1 MRKIIKNAAQLLT
14 VSQVDKIQ
22 TNPRAALGIIENGAI
37 VIEKEQIAWVGKTQD
52 LPEGLQPDI
61 VIDASGKVV
70 MPGLIDPHTHV
81 VFAGSREKEFADRLL
96 GRAYR
101 DIAITEGGISS
112 TMLATNAASK
122 EKLYNLAYKR
132 LDRML
137 RRGTTTIE
145 AKSGY
150 GPTLKDEIK
159 ILQTFKDL
167 NETHPIDIVPTFMA
181 LEVPSEYKDKKK
193 DYIDLMIAE
202 MIPRVAEEKLAEF
215 CGVFCDID
223 TYSLEE
229 TRHILEVGRQYG
241 LESRMYADAFSPYKA
256 AEFAAE
262 MRVAAASHLLM
273 ISDRGIE
280 KLAESNVIAELLPGV
295 PFFTAFVRY
304 APARRML
311 EAGVKVALGTGCNP
325 GSCMT
330 EALPLIMTIA
340 CTQMKMTPAEAIL
353 GVTVQ
358 AARSIQRFHE
368 IGSLEVGKKAD
379 IIILNVPNYQYF
391 LYHFGVNH
399 VNRVIKNGKIVME
412 RQT

>member
-37 VIEKEQIAWVGKTQD
+37 VIEKERIAWVGKTQD
-52 LPEGLQPDI
+52 LPEGLHPDI

-193 DYIDLMIAE
+193 DYIALMTAE

-262 MRVAAASHLLM
+262 MQVAAASHLLM